1 MDYISLYSSML
12 RSRFFE
18 EELERLAGE
27 GHIYGTY
34 HLSIGQEGVS
44 SGLVS
49 ALSDS
54 DWIVPTHRCHGYNA
68 ARGSDLYRMFSEIL
82 GSRYGLCKG
91 LGGSMHMT
99 DVSKSNLGS
108 SAVVGSGI
116 GLAGGAALALK
127 RQGRENIAVAIFG
140 DGASSRG
147 ILYEVMNAASVFHL
161 PLLFFLENNHYGMS
175 ASDGRM
181 IAADGIYRRAEG
193 FLIPSVRIDGNDV
206 LAVSEAVASARAY
219 ILENHTPYF
228 IEAETY
234 RQCGHSRSDKLVYR
248 TREEELEWKKRDPI
262 ALFEAFLRL
271 TGISEEELNSI
282 RESVYSSVKEAS
294 LRAVADKDDKLA
306 LSEMKGLVYAPSPVL
321 SNKGTALHRGTYRE
335 AIGEALD
342 DILSSDDKAFM
353 LGEDIGV
360 YGGCFG
366 VTAGLMDRHPGRIIE
381 TPVSEEGF
389 TSIAAGSAMLGLHPI
404 VEVMYGDFSTLSSDA
419 LINHAAKAVFMSGGQ
434 LSCPMVFRTPVGG
447 LTGHGVQHTQCLETM
462 FLGIPG
468 LKVVAP
474 SDAFSAK
481 ALLKSAAMDNNPVL
495 FFEHKALYRE
505 EGEIGDSDS
514 FLPLGKAIVHG
525 NGDKLLVIGYSRPFA
540 RARKVLADLSSI
552 TFVDLATIYP
562 LDEET
567 ITREF
572 SRVGKALI
580 LQDTPKPGSVGA
592 DVVRILASQ
601 PSFSPSAVVLLGA
614 EDVPLPC
621 PRLLE
626 EEILLSD
633 STIRDAALELLAL

>member
-1 MDYISLYSSML
+1 
-12 RSRFFE
+12 
-18 EELERLAGE
+18 
-27 GHIYGTY
+27 
-34 HLSIGQEGVS
+34 
-44 SGLVS
+44 
-49 ALSDS
+49 
-54 DWIVPTHRCHGYNA
+54 
-68 ARGSDLYRMFSEIL
+68 
-82 GSRYGLCKG
+82 
-91 LGGSMHMT
+91 
-99 DVSKSNLGS
+99 
-108 SAVVGSGI
+108 
-116 GLAGGAALALK
+116 
-127 RQGRENIAVAIFG
+127 
-140 DGASSRG
+140 
-147 ILYEVMNAASVFHL
+147 
-161 PLLFFLENNHYGMS
+161 
-175 ASDGRM
+175 
-181 IAADGIYRRAEG
+181 
-193 FLIPSVRIDGNDV
+193 
-206 LAVSEAVASARAY
+206 
-219 ILENHTPYF
+219 
-228 IEAETY
+228 
-234 RQCGHSRSDKLVYR
+234 
-248 TREEELEWKKRDPI
+248 
-262 ALFEAFLRL
+262 
-271 TGISEEELNSI
+271 
-282 RESVYSSVKEAS
+282 
-294 LRAVADKDDKLA
+294 
-306 LSEMKGLVYAPSPVL
+306 
-321 SNKGTALHRGTYRE
+321 
-335 AIGEALD
+335 
-342 DILSSDDKAFM
+342 
-353 LGEDIGV
+353 
-360 YGGCFG
+360 
-366 VTAGLMDRHPGRIIE
+366 MDRHPGRIIE

-505 EGEIGDSDS
+505 DGEIGDSES

-572 SRVGKALI
+572 SHIGKALI